1 MSATENMKAALERFK
16 MENIPKDD
24 ITGSYEVNGPEHDR
38 EGHHAEHPSH
48 STEPS
53 TSALLNG

>member
-1 MSATENMKAALERFK
+1 MSATENMKAALERFRV
-16 MENIPKDD
+16 EHIPKDD
-24 ITGSYEVNGPEHDR
+24 ITGSYEVNGPERDC

-53 TSALLNG
+53 TNARLNG